1 MRKLELKRGQV
12 LRLEGPL
19 SMRLEKGVVR
29 VSGGRREKGVTVKIP
44 KAKSIPL
51 EAETDA
57 TMACWLGREGKIEV
71 MLERTIPREWDALV
85 AEVVRSKPRKILVIG
100 DIDAGKTFF
109 TTYLGNSLL
118 EHGVRMAAIDGDVGQ
133 ADIGPPTTIGI
144 GIFEEPVALLHEVP
158 LSSIR
163 FVGST
168 SPSGHMLEFLVG
180 VKRLLEKVPETA
192 SVVTINTPGWITG
205 AGRAL
210 QLALVE
216 LIRPKF
222 VVALQRGDELDHLL
236 AGIGEAG
243 VRKLAVSKAVRP
255 RTPSER
261 AFLRRSIFAEYFKD
275 ARRFT
280 LDIRTLSFQR
290 CYFQT
295 GKTLDLKIP
304 STRTR
309 VVHAELTPEGVLVVS
324 RGALGRRE
332 LNKLRSEFGHVKNV
346 TEGSERNLLVGLA
359 NGENDL
365 LGLGIIDEID
375 YIRKRIAIITPL
387 RETSEVKLIQFGS
400 MRIRPD
406 GAELESLKPW
416 SF

>member
-1 MRKLELKRGQV
+1 MQRLELKRGQV
-12 LRLEGPL
+12 LRLEGPVSL
-19 SMRLEKGVVR
+19 RVEKGAVI
-29 VSGGRREKGVTVKIP
+29 VSGGRRDKGATVNIP

-57 TMACWLGREGKIEV
+57 NMTCWLGREGKIEV
-71 MLERTIPREWDALV
+71 MPKRTIPSEWDALV
-85 AEVVRSKPRKILVIG
+85 AEVVRSRPRKILVMG
-100 DIDAGKTFF
+100 DVDVGKTFF

-118 EHGVRMAAIDGDVGQ
+118 EHGIRMAAIDGDVGQ
-133 ADIGPPTTIGI
+133 ADIGPPTTIGM
-144 GIFEEPVALLHEVP
+144 GIFEEPAALLHEVP
-158 LSSIR
+158 LSSIH

-180 VKRLLEKVPETA
+180 AKRLLEKVPETA
-192 SVVTINTPGWITG
+192 SVVTVNTPGWITG

-216 LIRPKF
+216 LIRPKL

-236 AGIGEAG
+236 ASIGRAKVKGIP
-243 VRKLAVSKAVRP
+243 VSKAVRP
-255 RTPSER
+255 RTPGER

-275 ARRFT
+275 VRRFT
-280 LDIRTLSFQR
+280 LDIRTLGFQR
-290 CYFQT
+290 CHFQT

-304 STRTR
+304 SMQTR
-309 VVHAELTPEGVLVVS
+309 VVHAELMPEGVLVVS
-324 RGALGRRE
+324 KGALSRRE
-332 LNKLRSEFGHVKNV
+332 LSKLRSEFGHVKTV

-359 NGENDL
+359 NGENEL
-365 LGLGIIDEID
+365 LGLGIIDKID
-375 YIRKRIAIITPL
+375 YIRKRIAITTPL
-387 RETSEVKLIQFGS
+387 KGTSEVKLIQFGS

-406 GAELESLKPW
+406 GEELESLKPW